1 MDDHSTLVSRL
12 KLSAAALAV
21 SGVALTGSA
30 ALAQGDTPTPVT
42 VIDEEEIERSG
53 AVQLETIIV
62 ETKGGAKDLQSAAF
76 AATAVS
82 GEALKRTFAQD
93 LRDISA
99 LAPNVSLEPVGI
111 FQNSASF
118 YIRGLGTADIESAAD
133 PVVAVLVDGIYQA
146 RVSTALSDFLDI
158 STVQVLRGPQGT
170 EFGHN
175 STAGVVTIEHNA
187 PDLDEFGVS
196 GSVLAGD
203 FGRLDVKGVVNVPI
217 AEGKVAGRLAFK
229 STNFDG
235 YWRNS
240 LNGEKRGGHERLTIL
255 PSIRF
260 QPNDNLDI
268 VIRGEY
274 ARIRDDTYPGQ
285 SHNYC
290 RTEPGS
296 ALFGIFPEAPPPT
309 GVNDLAVIF
318 QALYSGLILGQTYE
332 EAEAAAAAQC
342 GVPIRDLSAEQAYTF
357 RNTEER
363 GDFANNDIWGIT
375 GRVDYDI
382 PDVGTITYVGNYRE
396 VSESIRFQIETTTL
410 DIFAGQRDQEHYQ
423 TTHELRFA
431 SDLSETFDF
440 VVGAYYF
447 ESDYVMRQQSYGV
460 LFEPNLLS
468 PMGGL
473 PFYNPATSSQ
483 AGWSQQNDRAW
494 AIFLNANYHITEQL
508 TFTAGIRYTDQRKD
522 FEHCGVGAGDPTAP
536 FERSAAGCNNVP
548 FMINALG
555 APFNPPGTI
564 VPRLPVMQ
572 AYGFDASGGVEGG
585 CIPVVTGNPDDGL
598 LSCNNRISPEPA
610 SWTNISPT
618 IKVSYQITDD
628 AFAYAMWSRG
638 FRSGGFNG
646 RATTPTTVGP
656 YDPERADN
664 YEVGLKTEWFDRRL
678 QFNLTGFWTIVD
690 GLQQGFIRPS
700 EGAGG
705 QETVIANIGE
715 VTNKGIEVDFRA
727 IPVEGLTV
735 FGSLGFIDSKQKN
748 FCTDGD
754 GFSGTDP
761 NNPPPPAF
769 DFQEV
774 CADPEPVFNEIGE
787 FLGWL
792 VPTDN
797 SNLVPGPRTPKWTL
811 NAGFYYE
818 FPVGNSG
825 SITFGADWNYNSKV
839 LISVSN
845 ASELDGVTQYNGDFL
860 DHFRK
865 SSHIFNANITWR
877 DVEDRYRIDFFVKNI
892 TNEIHKQAV
901 TNVGGLF
908 EFRVPNVR
916 RHWGVEISFDL

>member
-1 MDDHSTLVSRL
+1 MDDHRTIASRL

-21 SGVALTGSA
+21 SGVALTGN
-30 ALAQGDTPTPVT
+30 ALAQGDEPAAADQITAA
-42 VIDEEEIERSG
+42 D
-53 AVQLETIIV
+53 VQGTQLDTIV
-62 ETKGGAKDLQSAAF
+62 VQTKGGAKDLQTAPF

-82 GEALKRTFAQD
+82 GESLKRTYAQD
-93 LRDISA
+93 LRDISS

-111 FQNSASF
+111 FQNSAAF
-118 YIRGLGTADIESAAD
+118 YIRGLGTQDIESAAD

-158 STVQVLRGPQGT
+158 SNVQILRGPQGT

-175 STAGVVTIEHNA
+175 STAGVAMIEHNP
-187 PDLDEFGVS
+187 PDLDEFGIS

-203 FGRLDVKGVVNVPI
+203 FGRLDIKGVVNVPI

-235 YWRNS
+235 YWRNT
-240 LNGEKRGGHERLTIL
+240 LNGEKRGGHDRITLL

-274 ARIRDDTYPGQ
+274 VRIRDDSYPGQ

-290 RTEPGS
+290 RAPVLA
-296 ALFGIFPEAPPPT
+296 ALATPPPA
-309 GVNDLAVIF
+309 GGFGPGAANDLVILTEF
-318 QALYSGLILGQTYE
+318 LWLSAQGLDPLS
-332 EAEAAAAAQC
+332 AAAGAEDLC
-342 GVPIRDLSAEQAYTF
+342 GEPIRDFSAAEAYTF
-357 RNTEER
+357 QNTEER

-375 GRVDYDI
+375 ARVDYDL
-382 PDVGTITYVGNYRE
+382 PDIGTITYVGNYRE
-396 VSESIRFQIETTTL
+396 VSESIRFQIETATH
-410 DIFAGQRDQEHYQ
+410 DMFAGQRDQEHYQ
-423 TTHELRFA
+423 TTHEIRFA
-431 SDLSETFDF
+431 SDFSETIDF
-440 VVGAYYF
+440 VTGFYYF
-447 ESDYVMRQQSYGV
+447 ESDYVMLQQSYGV
-460 LFEPNLLS
+460 LFEPNILLGPES
-468 PMGGL
+468 GL
-473 PFYNPATSSQ
+473 PFYNPETSSQ
-483 AGWSQQNDRAW
+483 AGWSNQNDRAW
-494 AIFLNANYHITEQL
+494 AIFLNGNWHINEKL

-536 FERSAAGCNNVP
+536 FERSAAGCNDVP
-548 FMINALG
+548 FMVPAAG

-585 CIPVVTGNPDDGL
+585 CIPVVTGDPADGL
-598 LSCNNRISPEPA
+598 LYCHNRLSPEPA
-610 SWTNISPT
+610 SWSNISPT
-618 IKVSYQITDD
+618 VKLSYQFSDD
-628 AFAYAMWSRG
+628 IFAYILWSRG

-646 RATTPTTVGP
+646 RATTPTSVGP

-664 YEVGLKTEWFDRRL
+664 YEVGIKTEWFDRRL
-678 QFNLTGFWTIVD
+678 SFNLTGFWTIVD

-700 EGAGG
+700 PGAGG
-705 QETVIANIGE
+705 QETIIANIGE
-715 VTNKGIEVDFRA
+715 VTNKGIEIDFRA
-727 IPVEGLTV
+727 IPVEGLTI
-735 FGSLGFIDSKQKN
+735 FGSLGYIDSKQKN

-761 NNPPPPAF
+761 TTPPPPAF

-774 CADPEPVFNEIGE
+774 CDEPEIVTDATGNFI
-787 FLGWL
+787 GWL

-797 SNLVPGPRTPKWTL
+797 SNLVPGPRTPEWTL

-818 FPVGNSG
+818 FPVGNAG
-825 SITFGADWNYNSKV
+825 SLTFGADWSYNSKV
-839 LISVSN
+839 LISISN
-845 ASELDGVTQYNGDFL
+845 VSELDGVTQFDGDFL

-865 SSHIFNANITWR
+865 SSHVFNANITWR
-877 DVEDRYRIDFFVKNI
+877 DIEDRYRIDFFVKNL

-901 TNVGGLF
+901 TNVAGLF